1 MTMSYDY
8 LKSRLMILSLH
19 NFSELHSQQG
29 VAEIHEVGEDDSC
42 TEDRNS
48 FPSEDG
54 DKGSL

>member
-1 MTMSYDY
+1 MSYDY